1 MAHIKG
7 VVLSSETGRV
17 VILTPEGE
25 YRSIKTDQPLDV
37 GELYDMT
44 SRPWW
49 RYALAAAVI
58 LAITLGTMDYYTVK
72 AYAQV
77 SDAVELG
84 INRWGRVVT
93 SRSLSE
99 EGEQILQNNDLK
111 NMKMEAA
118 VEEITFQTNTD
129 ADPGKAKELKVF
141 PPQAA
146 GNKDEELIEKVEQ
159 NMNQGYYKAQEKME
173 NKLPNPNK
181 GPNENSLKKPGQN
194 KSGEE

>member
-7 VVLSSETGRV
+7 VVLSSEAGRAL
-17 VILTPEGE
+17 ILTPEGE
-25 YRSIKTDQPLDV
+25 YRSIKTDQLLEV
-37 GELYDMT
+37 GELFDLT

-84 INRWGRVVT
+84 INRWGRVVS
-93 SRSLSE
+93 SRALSE
-99 EGEQILQNNDLK
+99 EGQQILQNIDLK
-111 NMKMEAA
+111 NMKVEAA
-118 VEEITFQTNTD
+118 VEKITFQTGTD
-129 ADPGKAKELKVF
+129 PDPGNAKEPKVF

-146 GNKDEELIEKVEQ
+146 GNRDAEFIEKVEE
-159 NMNQGYYKAQEKME
+159 NMNHGYYKAQEKKE
-173 NKLPNPNK
+173 DKLSNTNK
-181 GPNENSLKKPGQN
+181 GPNENSEKKPGQN
-194 KSGEE
+194 KSLKE

>member
-7 VVLSSETGRV
+7 VVLSSEAGRV

-25 YRSIKTDQPLDV
+25 YRSIKTDQPLEV

-58 LAITLGTMDYYTVK
+58 LAVTLGTMDYYTVK

-84 INRWGRVVT
+84 INRWGRVVS
-93 SRSLSE
+93 SRALSE
-99 EGEQILQNNDLK
+99 EGEQILQNIDLK
-111 NMKMEAA
+111 NMKVEAA
-118 VEEITFQTNTD
+118 VEEITFQTGTD
-129 ADPGKAKELKVF
+129 PDPGKAKELKVF

-146 GNKDEELIEKVEQ
+146 GNKDEEFIEKVEQ
-159 NMNQGYYKAQEKME
+159 NMNQGYYKAQEKKDD
-173 NKLPNPNK
+173 KLPNPNK
-181 GPNENSLKKPGQN
+181 GPNENSEKKPGQN
-194 KSGEE
+194 KAEEE

>member
-7 VVLSSETGRV
+7 VVLSSEAGRF

-25 YRSIKTDQPLDV
+25 YRSIKTDQPLEV

-58 LAITLGTMDYYTVK
+58 LAVTLGTMDYYTEK

-77 SDAVELG
+77 SDAVEIG
-84 INRWGRVVT
+84 INRWGRVVS
-93 SRSLSE
+93 SRALSE
-99 EGEQILQNNDLK
+99 EGEQILQNTDLK
-111 NMKMEAA
+111 NMKAQAA
-118 VEEITFQTNTD
+118 VEEITFQTGTD
-129 ADPGKAKELKVF
+129 PDPGKAKELKVF

-146 GNKDEELIEKVEQ
+146 GNKDEEFIEKVEQ
-159 NMNQGYYKAQEKME
+159 NMNQGYYKAQEKKE
-173 NKLPNPNK
+173 DKLPNPNK

-194 KSGEE
+194 KVEEE